1 MLYVLHDLE
10 VCPPLQSK
18 GYCQTIMLSQGSTQ
32 TTKYLIWV
40 GKHNLLINCNKSAYI
55 SIIKKYYG
63 DQIFSGY
70 GIREGGRGKLN
81 TAA

>member
-1 MLYVLHDLE
+1 
-10 VCPPLQSK
+10 
-18 GYCQTIMLSQGSTQ
+18 MLSE
-32 TTKYLIWV
+32 YLTY
-40 GKHNLLINCNKSAYI
+40 LRINCNKSAYI

>member
-1 MLYVLHDLE
+1 
-10 VCPPLQSK
+10 
-18 GYCQTIMLSQGSTQ
+18 MLSE
-32 TTKYLIWV
+32 YLTY
-40 GKHNLLINCNKSAYI
+40 HRINCNKSAYI

>member
-1 MLYVLHDLE
+1 MQNFGCE
-10 VCPPLQSK
+10 
-18 GYCQTIMLSQGSTQ
+18 QGECEP
-32 TTKYLIWV
+32 
-40 GKHNLLINCNKSAYI
+40 INNK
-55 SIIKKYYG
+55 YG